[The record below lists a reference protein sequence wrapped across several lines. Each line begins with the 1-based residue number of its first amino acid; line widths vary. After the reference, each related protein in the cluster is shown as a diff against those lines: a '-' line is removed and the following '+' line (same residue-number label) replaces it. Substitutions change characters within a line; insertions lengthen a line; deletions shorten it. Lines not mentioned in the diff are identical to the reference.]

1 MGAATLLWEAR
12 AWLGVHGLSGARGLR
27 AKKKKNGLEPSLL
40 LEGGDVQMSVCFEF
54 KMELRAPLINP
65 LFQATNWFVFPLTLP

>member
-1 MGAATLLWEAR
+1 MGTSEASKQPSCTHCLRPPSGGAAPAVR
-12 AWLGVHGLSGARGLR
+12 
-27 AKKKKNGLEPSLL
+27 KPSLL

-54 KMELRAPLINP
+54 KLELRAPLINP

>member
-1 MGAATLLWEAR
+1 MR
-12 AWLGVHGLSGARGLR
+12 
-27 AKKKKNGLEPSLL
+27 KPSLL

-54 KMELRAPLINP
+54 KLELRAPLINP